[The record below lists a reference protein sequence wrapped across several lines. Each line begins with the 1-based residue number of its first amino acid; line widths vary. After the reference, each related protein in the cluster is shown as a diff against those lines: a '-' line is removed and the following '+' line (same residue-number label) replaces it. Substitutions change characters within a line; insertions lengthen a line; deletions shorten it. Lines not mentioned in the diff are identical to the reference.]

1 MFRYYVALNWKKL
14 CTFVAQGKF
23 SRDSGAQP
31 GRLDNWHRPGR
42 RNSGLSKE

>member
-23 SRDSGAQP
+23 SRDLEHNQDGWIIGTVPA
-31 GRLDNWHRPGR
+31 
-42 RNSGLSKE
+42 